1 MQVTVYPGKLSG
13 TIQAISSKSQA
24 HRMLLCAA
32 VSDKPCRIYCP
43 NTNED
48 IDATVSC
55 LRALGASIERKNGS
69 FYVDPIKSLPEEAVL
84 DCRESG
90 STLRFLLPYVGA
102 LGVKATFI
110 LQGRLSKRP
119 LSPLWEE
126 MERMGCHLSGPTE
139 NTVSCTGRLCPGAYC
154 IDGSVSSQFIT
165 GLLFALAILPGVSTL
180 EIVGNLQSKPYVDI
194 TKEVLSTFCVNTAGG
209 CITGKFPLSGPE
221 CLTVEGDWSNAA
233 FFLVANA
240 IGSRVCLENLNPK
253 SSQGDR
259 AVESI
264 IPRMCNKQTIDV
276 SQIPDLMPILSVL
289 AAAKSGAKFTN
300 IQRLRLKESDR
311 VQSVQEMLSNMGIRT
326 ECTEDTL
333 TIWPGAIRSCTVNSY
348 NDHRIA
354 MAAAIAATVSNGPIS
369 ILDAQSVNKSY
380 PAFWVDF
387 SKLGG
392 NYEQLEG

>member
-13 TIQAISSKSQA
+13 SIRAISSKSQA
-24 HRMLLCAA
+24 HRMLILAS
-32 VSDKPCRIYCP
+32 VSDKPCCIICP
-43 NTNED
+43 DTNED
-48 IDATVSC
+48 IDATASC
-55 LRALGASIERKNGS
+55 LRALGALIERKNGS
-69 FYVDPIKSLPEEAVL
+69 FHVTPIRHLPTEAVL

-90 STLRFLLPYVGA
+90 STLRFLLPFVGA
-102 LGVKATFI
+102 LGVKSTFI
-110 LQGRLSKRP
+110 LRGRLSQRP

-126 MERMGCHLSGPTE
+126 MERMGCHLSRPTE
-139 NTVSCTGRLCPGAYC
+139 NTVLCAGRLCPGAYC

-165 GLLFALAILPGVSTL
+165 GLHFALAILPGVSTL
-180 EIVGNLQSKPYVDI
+180 EITGSLQSKPYVDI

-221 CLTVEGDWSNAA
+221 YLTVEGDWSNAA

-240 IGSRVCLENLNPK
+240 IGSKVCLENLNPK

-311 VQSVQEMLSNMGIRT
+311 VQSVQKMLSNMDIRT

-333 TIWPGAIRSCTVNSY
+333 TIWPGAIRSCTINSY

-354 MAAAIAATVSNGPIS
+354 MAAAIAATIASGPIS
-369 ILDAQSVNKSY
+369 IIDGQCVSKSY
-380 PAFWVDF
+380 PAFWKDF

-392 NYEQLEG
+392 NYEQLER